1 MQAECVKGHKTRL
14 RGGARLSSWVGQ
26 SASTAVQLSTE
37 LGLTVSCAGEGRKL
51 RCVLAWARG
60 SNCAHLALIL
70 RFLRSSCVAQL
81 SLINHLSVDD

>member
-1 MQAECVKGHKTRL
+1 MCVQGSQKCSGLKDLL
-14 RGGARLSSWVGQ
+14 RRTMV
-26 SASTAVQLSTE
+26 

-60 SNCAHLALIL
+60 SNCANLALIL